1 MGLGIVTGIQVGEE
15 KEREEDEEDE
25 CGDCVVLGGPNSE
38 GAKMQIGNG

>member
-1 MGLGIVTGIQVGEE
+1 MGEE
-15 KEREEDEEDE
+15 KEREEGEEDE